1 MFRVDMDAIRDAA
14 IEARL
19 MANLANAAN
28 TGASPDGEHRP
39 LATFATLAIS
49 QQHGAHIDPAV
60 TELLEVAM
68 RACDAWND
76 TALAREQMRQDVLQT
91 PPHLRADLL
100 DHLDRTGGG
109 RPIASDGR

>member
-19 MANLANAAN
+19 MANPANLANPVSSR
-28 TGASPDGEHRP
+28 GPRDHP

-49 QQHGAHIDPAV
+49 QQHSAHVDPAV
-60 TELLEVAM
+60 TELLEAAM

-76 TALAREQMRQDVLQT
+76 TEQARDQMRRDCLET
-91 PPHLRADLL
+91 PQHLRADLL
-100 DHLDRTGGG
+100 AHLTNQYPKDR
-109 RPIASDGR
+109 A

>member
-1 MFRVDMDAIRDAA
+1 MFRVDMDAIRDAV

-19 MANLANAAN
+19 AANPANAAS
-28 TGASPDGEHRP
+28 TRGQAGLK
-39 LATFATLAIS
+39 LATFANLAIS

-60 TELLEVAM
+60 TELLDAAM

-76 TALAREQMRQDVLQT
+76 TAQARDQMRSACLET

-100 DHLDRTGGG
+100 DHFNNTYPDRK
-109 RPIASDGR
+109 DHE

>member
-1 MFRVDMDAIRDAA
+1 MDAIRDAV

-19 MANLANAAN
+19 AANPANAAN
-28 TGASPDGEHRP
+28 TRGQADPK
-39 LATFATLAIS
+39 LATFANLAIS

-60 TELLEVAM
+60 TELLDAAM

-76 TALAREQMRQDVLQT
+76 TAQARDQMRRECLET

-100 DHLDRTGGG
+100 AHLTNQYPKDR
-109 RPIASDGR
+109 A

>member
-1 MFRVDMDAIRDAA
+1 MFRVDMDAIRDAV

-19 MANLANAAN
+19 AANPANAPSTRGQAD
-28 TGASPDGEHRP
+28 PK
-39 LATFATLAIS
+39 LAAFAKLAIS

-60 TELLEVAM
+60 TELLDAAM

-76 TALAREQMRQDVLQT
+76 TAQARDQMRRECLET

-100 DHLDRTGGG
+100 DHLRHTYPKDR
-109 RPIASDGR
+109 A

>member
-1 MFRVDMDAIRDAA
+1 MFRVDMDAIRDAV

-19 MANLANAAN
+19 AANPANAAS
-28 TGASPDGEHRP
+28 TRGQADPK
-39 LATFATLAIS
+39 LATFANLAIS

-60 TELLEVAM
+60 TELLEAAM

-76 TALAREQMRQDVLQT
+76 TTQARDQMRRDCLET

-100 DHLDRTGGG
+100 DHFNNTYPDRK
-109 RPIASDGR
+109 DHE

>member
-19 MANLANAAN
+19 MANPANAPSSR
-28 TGASPDGEHRP
+28 GQGGPK
-39 LATFATLAIS
+39 LATFAKLAIS
-49 QQHGAHIDPAV
+49 QQPGAHIDPAV
-60 TELLEVAM
+60 TELLDAAM

-76 TALAREQMRQDVLQT
+76 TAQARDQMRRECLET

-100 DHLDRTGGG
+100 DHFNNTYPDRK
-109 RPIASDGR
+109 DHE

>member
-19 MANLANAAN
+19 MANPANAPSSR
-28 TGASPDGEHRP
+28 GQGGPK
-39 LATFATLAIS
+39 LAAFATLAIS

-60 TELLEVAM
+60 TELLDAAM

-76 TALAREQMRQDVLQT
+76 TAQARDQMRRECLET

-100 DHLDRTGGG
+100 DHLRHTYPKDTQ
-109 RPIASDGR
+109 